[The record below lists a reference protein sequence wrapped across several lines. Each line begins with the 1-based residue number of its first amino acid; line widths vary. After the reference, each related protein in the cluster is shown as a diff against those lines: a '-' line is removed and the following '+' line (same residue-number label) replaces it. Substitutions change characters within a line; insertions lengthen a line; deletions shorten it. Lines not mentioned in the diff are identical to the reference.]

1 MKNLYLKLFKPVFSF
16 VTISAFF
23 VQTIFAQTNLIE
35 NGDFENGTTNWAV
48 WSAAMATTSDAH
60 SGKGAVKIS
69 NRKNPWDAIVTDV
82 TSIIENG
89 QTYTLS
95 AWVKITDPAVNFRAT
110 LQLNA
115 GGTTTYT
122 GYIGSNNPT
131 IGTYAL
137 YSQTFTLNWTGN
149 LVSANLYFE
158 TDAVNDIYSDYI
170 LDDVILVKSKPIIE
184 QLQEGQGWKDI
195 KSTLLIG
202 GCATESGQ
210 NYWTNPTAKAQL
222 LKDCNTVTVQCYPG
236 WGRWDDTLHH
246 VYHVDEFSNRV
257 KDMKKEKMTVTAHML
272 LGWDQYFP
280 AWYKQNDFPSDTL
293 EAIMKSWLKGII
305 SYQGN
310 DTLVDVWNVVNEAIS
325 WNGKGGYW
333 PLYNANFNDACE
345 LQRMGMESDASDL
358 TGADFVNAE
367 HPVYIRKAFEYART
381 LTKKKLELRDSGFEF
396 PDNGPKYNAFYQL
409 AVHLKKVNAP
419 VDIIGFQTHID
430 LERNY
435 DWDAYTN
442 NIKRYVKLGYEV
454 IIPEVDIGD
463 KAKSWSDEK
472 AELQKKQYYNL
483 ITAAIRGGA
492 SDFQTW
498 GFIDDGW
505 RPGEKAF
512 PYSSS
517 FERKPAYYGIEEA
530 LIDMSS
536 ILFWEMDEAVNDTIP
551 DVMKYNNFGTMKN
564 FNTPVFVPGFKKNAL
579 QFDGVDDF
587 IAIDNLSEKIT
598 GDFTFSCFIK
608 TSSTEPSVIAL
619 FSSEINLGF
628 DLGINANG
636 KIYFGGAEVRE
647 GGVLEGTSAVNDGVW
662 HFVAIQRDSIKYRL
676 YVDDYEPISIGQG
689 QIIDIN
695 SLVLGINSFGA
706 DHFEGLIDEV
716 KLYESAIEEASFT
729 RSFKIQEQVIL
740 DAKYSRMIIKLT
752 WTDKTKEKT
761 GFIIDRKIGDGNWE
775 VAKEVSANVFSY
787 VDNVELY
794 DTTYQYRIRSA
805 SRFENSGTSNVVEVK
820 TPNDPNTGI
829 QNVNEKTQLLVYPN
843 PVHDKFNLITTENLW
858 MKIYDMQGNLVLQ
871 KNKCAP
877 NETIDIREFKN
888 GVYFVYS
895 CSNEKISVAKLVK
908 N

>member
-1 MKNLYLKLFKPVFSF
+1 L
-16 VTISAFF
+16 
-23 VQTIFAQTNLIE
+23 
-35 NGDFENGTTNWAV
+35 
-48 WSAAMATTSDAH
+48 
-60 SGKGAVKIS
+60 
-69 NRKNPWDAIVTDV
+69 
-82 TSIIENG
+82 ENG
-89 QTYTLS
+89 QEYTLS
-95 AWVKITDPAVNFRAT
+95 AWIKIPGNSKDFRAT
-110 LQLNA
+110 IHINA
-115 GGTTTYT
+115 GGVDNYH
-122 GYIGSNNPT
+122 GYCWTNNPVIGSYQFYT
-131 IGTYAL
+131 E
-137 YSQTFTLNWTGN
+137 TFKINWTGT
-149 LVSANLYFE
+149 LVSADLYFE
-158 TDAVNDIYSDYI
+158 TGDVNGIYSDYI
-170 LDDVILVKSKPIIE
+170 IDDVKLVKNVTIDDIV
-184 QLQEGQGWKDI
+184 QEGEGWKDV
-195 KSTLLIG
+195 KSTMLIG
-202 GCATESGQ
+202 GCVTEGSK
-210 NYWTNPTAKAQL
+210 NIFTNEAAKAQV
-222 LKDCNTVTVQCYPG
+222 LKDCNTVTIQCYPG
-236 WGRWDDTLHH
+236 WGRWDETKHH
-246 VYHVDEFSNRV
+246 VYYVNEFTNQV
-257 KDMKKEKMTVTAHML
+257 KEMKKHDMTVTAHML

-280 AWYKQNDFPSDTL
+280 AWYKQNDFPADTL

-310 DTLVDVWNVVNEAIS
+310 DTLVDIWNVVNEAIS

-345 LQRMGMESDASDL
+345 LQRMGMEPDASGL
-358 TGADFVNAE
+358 TGINFVNAE

-419 VDIIGFQTHID
+419 VDVIGFQTHID
-430 LERNY
+430 LEKNY

-442 NIKRYVKLGYEV
+442 NIKRYIKLGYEV

-505 RPGEKAF
+505 RQGEKAF
-512 PYSSS
+512 PYTNHY
-517 FERKPAYYGIEEA
+517 EPKPAYFGIKEA

-536 ILFWEMDEAVNDTIP
+536 ILFWEMDEAVNDTMP

-564 FNTPVFVPGFKKNAL
+564 FNTPAFVNGFKKNAL
-579 QFDGVDDF
+579 QFDGVDDY
-587 IAIDNLSEKIT
+587 ISTGKLSDSIT
-598 GDFTFSCFIK
+598 GDFTFSCFVK
-608 TSSTEPSVIAL
+608 SGTKKAGVIADFVEAGNSWL
-619 FSSEINLGF
+619 KISIN
-628 DLGINANG
+628 NEG
-636 KIYFGGAEVRE
+636 KIVVNSAET
-647 GGVLEGTSAVNDGVW
+647 VLNESLVSELEVNDNIW
-662 HFVAIQRDSIKYRL
+662 HFIALQRDSVNYRL
-676 YVDDYEPISIGQG
+676 YVDDSTPMFVGKGNIKEFTTLIVGAGIDGTEP
-689 QIIDIN
+689 
-695 SLVLGINSFGA
+695 
-706 DHFEGLIDEV
+706 FEGVVDEV
-716 KLYESAIEEASFT
+716 KLYDSAIEEASFT
-729 RSFKIQEQVIL
+729 RSFKLHEQVIL
-740 DAKYSRMIIKLT
+740 DAKYSRMMIKLT

-787 VDNVELY
+787 VDNVKLY

-805 SRFENSGTSNVVEVK
+805 SRFENSGVSNVVEVK

-829 QNVNEKTQLLVYPN
+829 QDDNEKAQLLVYPN

-871 KNKCAP
+871 KNKCTP
-877 NETIDIREFKN
+877 NETIDISGFFN

-895 CSNEKISVAKLVK
+895 CNNEKISVAKLVK